1 MQRYDFDHWM
11 QSMVEENEGDYV
23 LYTDH
28 LAEIERLQ
36 ARIRELE
43 GALEKI
49 IDEIG
54 VPQPGYIRPAAN
66 AYEIAKQALK
76 GD

>member
-43 GALEKI
+43 
-49 IDEIG
+49 
-54 VPQPGYIRPAAN
+54 
-66 AYEIAKQALK
+66 AKLKPVDVTAETIQRAQERFTQALK
-76 GD
+76 GEQ